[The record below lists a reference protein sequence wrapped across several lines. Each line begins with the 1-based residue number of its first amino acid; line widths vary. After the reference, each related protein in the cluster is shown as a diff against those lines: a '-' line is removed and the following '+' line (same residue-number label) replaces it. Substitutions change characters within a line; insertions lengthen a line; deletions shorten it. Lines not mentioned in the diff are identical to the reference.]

1 MTEVTIGGKKHPLY
15 FNMVAIERVMQGADV
30 QNFDQLAQTGQG
42 MANTLAFARL
52 CAFYGV
58 QAGYKKIGEKCPY
71 KDAEELAEE
80 VTSLAEITPAL
91 NAFTEAVSTF
101 FAVAPEEAQTE
112 TEGN

>member
-1 MTEVTIGGKKHPLY
+1 
-15 FNMVAIERVMQGADV
+15 MQGANVD
-30 QNFDQLAQTGQG
+30 NFDQLAQTGQG

-80 VTSLAEITPAL
+80 VETLADISPAL
-91 NAFTEAVSTF
+91 NAFTEAVQAF
-101 FAVAPEEAQTE
+101 FSAPKQTE
-112 TEGN
+112 AEESGN

>member
-1 MTEVTIGGKKHPLY
+1 MQELNIGGKKHPLY
-15 FNMVAIERVMQGADV
+15 FNMVAIERTMQGADI

-71 KDAEELAEE
+71 KDAEELAED
-80 VTSLAEITPAL
+80 VTSLSEVTPAL
-91 NAFTEAVSTF
+91 NAFTEAVSKF
-101 FAVAPEEAQTE
+101 FAVEGEAQE
-112 TEGN
+112 ATEGN